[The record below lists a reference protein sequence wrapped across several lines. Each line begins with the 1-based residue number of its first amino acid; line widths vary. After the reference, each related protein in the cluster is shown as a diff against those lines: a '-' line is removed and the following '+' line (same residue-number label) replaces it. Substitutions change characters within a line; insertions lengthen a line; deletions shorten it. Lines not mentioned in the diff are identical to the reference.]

1 MSYFNS
7 VMSFLRARK
16 ERAESGKYNCIPWPF
31 PRFRELLPGT
41 EMGKFIIVT
50 ANQKVCKTKFCDFVF
65 VYETIFFLMQHP
77 EVKVKIFYFSLE
89 ESARK
94 KFIEFQCH
102 LLYRLDGII
111 ISPTELTSTD
121 KDKPV
126 PNHILELLESD
137 RYQDYIKKFE
147 EVVEYVDN
155 EKNPTGKFGFLL
167 NFAYLCSLIQNRL
180 CKRI

>member
-7 VMSFLRARK
+7 VMTYLRERK

-65 VYETIFFLMQHP
+65 VYETIFFLMAHP
-77 EVKVKIFYFSLE
+77 EVKVKMFYFCLE
-89 ESARK
+89 EGARK

-111 ISPTELTSTD
+111 ISPTELASTD

-126 PNHILELLESD
+126 PDKILDLLESD
-137 RYQDYIKKFE
+137 RYQTYIKKFE